1 MSELNL
7 DFYKDYYRFLDFDG
21 SQQVVQKLWKEIG
34 LVYTEFLRTHVY
46 GLDILT
52 LIAMNEKAL
61 NGGPLSN
68 INAVLADMICFF
80 AAGKIGMERRA
91 EDMAKALMSG
101 GKLN

>member
-1 MSELNL
+1 
-7 DFYKDYYRFLDFDG
+7 
-21 SQQVVQKLWKEIG
+21 
-34 LVYTEFLRTHVY
+34 
-46 GLDILT
+46 
-52 LIAMNEKAL
+52 MNEKAL

-91 EDMAKALMSG
+91 EDMAKALFSG